1 MSTPSGFWSSRG
13 IFVPPV
19 TRFPQI
25 DGHVNYRL
33 YVGIEAGFTMDGTA
47 EALSALRW
55 WHDAGV
61 DTLADDHPRDWLRPA
76 DQIAPVAPPA
86 PIAQSSP
93 PAAPASA
100 ALLPA
105 HAAPLP
111 ATLAAYAGW
120 CADPVNFP
128 DLGPQRVCAAG
139 DPASGLMLLLDMPET
154 GDADAGQLLSGDLGR
169 LFDRVLGAIGRDRA
183 SVYLAAICP
192 ARPASGRTA
201 PATAAA
207 LVAAARHHVA
217 LAAPRFLLLMGQ
229 EAVTAFGLD
238 WPAARGHLHKI
249 HHEGG
254 MTTAIATFHPRMLP
268 QSPARKAGLWDDLRL
283 LLEELDR

>member
-61 DTLADDHPRDWLRPA
+61 DTLVDDHPRDWLRPA
-76 DQIAPVAPPA
+76 DQVAPVDRAPAVFARSPDPAPP
-86 PIAQSSP
+86 P
-93 PAAPASA
+93 PAAPLTAIP
-100 ALLPA
+100 ALPT
-105 HAAPLP
+105 
-111 ATLAAYAGW
+111 TLAAYAGW
-120 CADPVNFP
+120 CADAANFP

-139 DPASGLMLLLDMPET
+139 DPASGIMILLDMPEI
-154 GDADAGQLLSGDLGR
+154 GDADAGLLLSGDLGR

-192 ARPASGRTA
+192 ARPAAGRIA
-201 PATAAA
+201 PATSAA
-207 LVAAARHHVA
+207 LIAAARHHVA
-217 LAAPRFLLLMGQ
+217 LAAPRILLLMGK
-229 EAVTAFGLD
+229 EAITAFGLD
-238 WPAARGHLHKI
+238 WPGARGHLHKI

-268 QSPARKAGLWDDLRL
+268 QSPARKADLWADLRL